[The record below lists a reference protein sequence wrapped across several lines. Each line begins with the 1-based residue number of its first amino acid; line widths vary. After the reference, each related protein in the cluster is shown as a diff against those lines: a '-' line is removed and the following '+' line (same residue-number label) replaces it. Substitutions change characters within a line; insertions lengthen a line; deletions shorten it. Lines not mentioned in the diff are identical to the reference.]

1 MTAKVRLRLVIF
13 TVIGA
18 LAWGALGCASAPP
31 HRVVYVMRGPPDDIV
46 EVVPAQTDPAAVWIK
61 GHYRWDGDG
70 YRWVSGHWQV
80 PPSGYHE
87 WAAGQWVARDGR
99 WVWIEGRWR

>member
-1 MTAKVRLRLVIF
+1 MTKNRLRVLIF
-13 TVIGA
+13 VVIGA
-18 LAWGALGCASAPP
+18 LAWGALGCASVPP
-31 HRVVYVMRGPPDDIV
+31 RRVYVMRGPPDEIV
-46 EVVPAQTDPAAVWIK
+46 EVVPAQPDPAAVWVK

-70 YRWVSGHWQV
+70 YRWVAGRWQV

-87 WAAGQWVARDGR
+87 WVAGQWAEREGR